1 MLKKSFLA
9 LSFPLLLG
17 ATTLPELFDALKE
30 HAQTKSDEM
39 IVKQAE
45 VAKEM
50 TNAKLYPTVNLFAK
64 YDHYTTATGM
74 LPVPPNILI
83 NMIDKQHPA
92 AITQPFSQNIMREG
106 ANFTM
111 PLFVKSIYTMSDKA
125 EKMQKSAKAKKRINL
140 LKNEA
145 IIVGANANYLYL
157 EELDKSLNVKRKSLF
172 ETQKTIQIKVDN
184 GRSAAL
190 ALYKIDDSINQIDIT
205 KNSIALQK
213 EQLKNTVR
221 SLTGITLNAPIK
233 MQEVKAVQ
241 SSGTIESLTP
251 LKLKIEANRLDIN
264 AQKEKL
270 LPSVIAYGTYT
281 FSQAKAYNNNKN
293 INETYGN
300 VGVMLNIPLL
310 AMGDY
315 QEIKKSNIQMR
326 QDEVEYEKLEDQ
338 LSSKAKMLQNSLPL
352 LKNSL
357 KLSRKSIENKEK
369 LLHIAKVNYT
379 SGRLSTEEYLR
390 YEDDVVAASAKL
402 YKTQAQRWQT
412 LMELAVIY
420 ANNIEE
426 MVK

>member
-39 IVKQAE
+39 TIKQAE

-50 TNAKLYPTVNLFAK
+50 ANAKLYPTVNLFAK
-64 YDHYTTATGM
+64 YDYYTTATGM
-74 LPVPPNILI
+74 LPVPPNQLLA
-83 NMIDKQHPA
+83 MVKDKTVA
-92 AITQPFSQNIMREG
+92 QPFSQNIMREG

-145 IIVGANANYLYL
+145 VIVGANANYLYL
-157 EELDKSLNVKRKSLF
+157 EELEKSLNVKRKSLL
-172 ETQKTIQIKVDN
+172 ETQKTIKIKVDN
-184 GRSAAL
+184 GRSPAS
-190 ALYKIDDSINQIDIT
+190 ALYKIDDGINQVDIT

-213 EQLKNTVR
+213 EQLKSTIR
-221 SLTGITLNAPIK
+221 SLTGITLDAPIE
-233 MQEVKAVQ
+233 MQEVGSVQ
-241 SSGTIESLTP
+241 SSDTIESLTP

-270 LPSVIAYGTYT
+270 LPSVVAYGNYT

-293 INETYGN
+293 TNKTYGN
-300 VGVMLNIPLL
+300 IGVMLNIPLL

-315 QEIKKSNIQMR
+315 REIKKSKIQMH
-326 QDEVEYEKLEDQ
+326 QDEVEYEKLEEE

-357 KLSRKSIENKEK
+357 KLSQKSIINKEK

-390 YEDDVVAASAKL
+390 YEDDVVVASAKL
-402 YKTQAQRWQT
+402 YKTQAQKWQT

>member
-1 MLKKSFLA
+1 MLRKSLLA
-9 LSFPLLLG
+9 LSLPLLLS
-17 ATTLPELFDALKE
+17 ATTIPELFSALKE

-39 IVKQAE
+39 VVKQAE
-45 VAKEM
+45 VAKDM
-50 TNAKLYPTVNLFAK
+50 ANAKLYPTVNLFAK
-64 YDHYTTATGM
+64 YDYYTTATGM
-74 LPVPPNILI
+74 IPVPPNELLDMVK
-83 NMIDKQHPA
+83 NTA
-92 AITQPFSQNIMREG
+92 VAQPFSQNIMKEG

-125 EKMQKSAKAKKRINL
+125 QKMQKSAKAKKKINL

-145 IIVGANANYLYL
+145 VIVSANANYLYL
-157 EELDKSLNVKRKSLF
+157 AELDKSLDVKKKSLL

-184 GRSAAL
+184 GRSPASAL
-190 ALYKIDDSINQIDIT
+190 FKIDDSINQIDIT

-213 EQLKNTVR
+213 EQLINSIR
-221 SLTGITLNAPIK
+221 SLTGITLESPIQ
-233 MQEVKAVQ
+233 MQEVNSIQ
-241 SSGTIESLTP
+241 TSDTIESLSP
-251 LKLKIEANRLDIN
+251 LKLKIEANRLDID

-270 LPSVIAYGTYT
+270 YPSVVAYGNYT
-281 FSQAKAYNNNKN
+281 FSQAKAYNNDKKV
-293 INETYGN
+293 NENYGN
-300 VGVMLNIPLL
+300 VGVILNIPLL

-315 QEIKKSNIQMR
+315 TEIKKSKIQMR
-326 QDEVEYEKLEDQ
+326 QDKVEYQKLEEE

-352 LKNSL
+352 LENSL
-357 KLSRKSIENKEK
+357 KLSQKSIANKEK
-369 LLHIAKVNYT
+369 LLRIAKVNYT

-402 YKTQAQRWQT
+402 YKTQAQKWQT

>member
-39 IVKQAE
+39 TIEQAE

-50 TNAKLYPTVNLFAK
+50 ANAKLYPTVNLFAK
-64 YDHYTTATGM
+64 YDYYTTATGM
-74 LPVPPNILI
+74 VPVPPNDLI
-83 NMIDKQHPA
+83 PMVSPTSTA
-92 AITQPFSQNIMREG
+92 GQPFSQNIMREG

-125 EKMQKSAKAKKRINL
+125 QKMQKSAKSKKKINL

-145 IIVGANANYLYL
+145 VIVGANANYLYL
-157 EELDKSLNVKRKSLF
+157 AELDKSLDVKRKSLL

-184 GRSAAL
+184 GRAPAS
-190 ALYKIDDSINQIDIT
+190 ALYKIEDGINQIDIT

-213 EQLKNTVR
+213 EQLQNSIR
-221 SLTGITLNAPIK
+221 SLTGITLQAPIK
-233 MQEVKAVQ
+233 MQEVSSVQ
-241 SSGTIESLTP
+241 TSDTIESLTP
-251 LKLKIEANRLDIN
+251 LKLKIEANRLDVA

-270 LPSVIAYGTYT
+270 YPSVVAYGNYA
-281 FSQAKAYNNNKN
+281 FSQAKAYNNDKN
-293 INETYGN
+293 VNEGYGN

-315 QEIKKSNIQMR
+315 QDIKKSKIQMR
-326 QDEVEYEKLEDQ
+326 QDEVEYEKLEAE

-352 LKNSL
+352 LANSI
-357 KLSRKSIENKEK
+357 KLSQKSIANKEK
-369 LLHIAKVNYT
+369 LLKIAKVNYT

-402 YKTQAQRWQT
+402 YKTQAQKWQT

>member
-1 MLKKSFLA
+1 MKKTLLA
-9 LSFPLLLG
+9 LSIPYLLS
-17 ATTLPELFDALKE
+17 AHTLPELFSALKS

-39 IVKQAE
+39 VVKQAE

-50 TNAKLYPTVNLFAK
+50 ANAKLYPTINLFAK
-64 YDHYTTATGM
+64 YDYTTEPVGM
-74 LPVPPNILI
+74 IPVPPDTLVQLVV
-83 NMIDKQHPA
+83 DRSKPA
-92 AITQPFSQNIMREG
+92 QPFSQNILKEG
-106 ANFTM
+106 VNFTM

-125 EKMQKSAKAKKRINL
+125 EKMQKSAKVKKKINL

-145 IIVGANANYLYL
+145 VIVGANANYLYL
-157 EELDKSLNVKRKSLF
+157 AELDKSLDVKRKSLV

-184 GRSAAL
+184 GRSPAS
-190 ALYKIDDSINQIDIT
+190 ALYKIEDGINQIDIT

-213 EQLKNTVR
+213 EQLINSIRT
-221 SLTGITLNAPIK
+221 LTGITLEAPIL
-233 MQEVKAVQ
+233 MQEVSSVQ
-241 SSGTIESLTP
+241 TSDTIESLKP
-251 LKLKIEANRLDIN
+251 LKLKIEANQLDID

-270 LPSVIAYGTYT
+270 YPSVVAYGSYS
-281 FSQAKAYNNNKN
+281 FSQAKAYNNNEN
-293 INETYGN
+293 VNETYGN

-315 QEIKKSNIQMR
+315 QDIKKSKMQMH
-326 QDEVEYEKLEDQ
+326 QDEVEYEKLEAE

-352 LKNSL
+352 LANSI
-357 KLSRKSIENKEK
+357 KLSQKSILNKEK
-369 LLHIAKVNYT
+369 LLKIAKVNYT

-390 YEDDVVAASAKL
+390 YEDDVVGASAKL
-402 YKTQAQRWQT
+402 YKTQAQKWQT